1 METALI
7 ITLIIGIVTIIITVI
22 TLVLLIQTRHT
33 VSEMGR
39 DNILPDVDRRLS
51 DLQIAVIREISD
63 GQARDAQALREGL
76 IDLWENTDRRLSQI
90 QGNVNEKLDRS
101 LNERLDENFR
111 QVGERLESLYKSL
124 GELKNLETGVT
135 SLNKTLSN
143 VKSRGVYGEMQLG
156 NILANILD
164 KSQYEAN
171 VASKLNASD
180 FVEYAVKIPDKDNKG
195 GFIYLPVDSKFPAD
209 IYGKIADAERD
220 ADAAA
225 LKAARKEL
233 KDRIRSEAMSIRD
246 KYVAPPYTTDF
257 AVMFLP
263 TESLYAEVL
272 RIDGLA
278 EECQTKYKIVIAGPM
293 TLTAM
298 INSLSVGFRYL
309 TVNKKTDEILK
320 TLSAFKTQ
328 FEKFDDL
335 IGQTQKSLE
344 AAQKKTEKLHD
355 RNRLIRDK
363 LKKVES
369 LDYDESMELI
379 ADSED
384 GYYFDSGEEETFE

>member
-7 ITLIIGIVTIIITVI
+7 ITLIIGIITIIITVI

-63 GQARDAQALREGL
+63 GQSRDAAALREGL
-76 IDLWENTDRRLSQI
+76 IDLWENTDRKLSEI
-90 QGNVNEKLDRS
+90 QGNVNDKLDKS
-101 LNERLDENFR
+101 LNERLDENFK
-111 QVGERLESLYKSL
+111 QVGERLESLYRSL
-124 GELKNLETGVT
+124 GELKNLESGVT

-143 VKSRGVYGEMQLG
+143 VKSRGVYGEIQLG

-164 KSQYEAN
+164 RSQYDVN
-171 VASKLNASD
+171 VASKLNSND
-180 FVEYAVKIPDKDNKG
+180 FVEYAVKIPDKDDRG
-195 GFIYLPVDSKFPAD
+195 GFIWLPIDSKFPAD

-220 ADAAA
+220 ADAAG

-233 KDRIRSEAMSIRD
+233 KDRIRSEALSIRD

-278 EECQTKYKIVIAGPM
+278 EECQAKYKTVICGPM

-320 TLSAFKTQ
+320 TLSAFRTQ
-328 FEKFDDL
+328 FEKFDEL
-335 IGQTQKSLE
+335 IGQTEKSLE

-355 RNRLIRDK
+355 RNRMIREK
-363 LKKVES
+363 LNKVES
-369 LDYDESMELI
+369 LDYDETVS
-379 ADSED
+379 
-384 GYYFDSGEEETFE
+384 